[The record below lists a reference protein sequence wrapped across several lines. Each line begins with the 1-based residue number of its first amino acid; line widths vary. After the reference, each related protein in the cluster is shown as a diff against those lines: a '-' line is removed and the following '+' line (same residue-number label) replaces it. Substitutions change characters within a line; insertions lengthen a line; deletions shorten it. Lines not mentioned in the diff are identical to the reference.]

1 MKALISLG
9 VAFFVTVLN
18 LLIGHQLTPALN
30 LDTASNIL
38 FMTFISTAVITYLAL
53 KYRRGHTAMIRLI
66 PISLG
71 VGMVEFAFLYVTCVV
86 PSPRELG
93 GDAAIDMGVS
103 ALLASVVTFSL
114 LFLPT
119 PLSGEW
125 RRGIISLSVAFFAT
139 VVVALSVFD
148 NSMAYRTW
156 MSIAGGVFVGTAVVT
171 ALALGRWGRSPSSG

>member
-18 LLIGHQLTPALN
+18 LLIGQQLTPALN
-30 LDTASNIL
+30 LDMAGSIL
-38 FMTFISTAVITYLAL
+38 FMTFVSTAVITYLAM
-53 KYRRGHTAMIRLI
+53 KYRPGRTAMIRLF
-66 PISLG
+66 PISIA

-86 PSPRELG
+86 ASPRELER
-93 GDAAIDMGVS
+93 DAAIDMGVS
-103 ALLASVVTFSL
+103 AFLASVVTFTL

-119 PLSGEW
+119 PLSGKW

-148 NSMAYRTW
+148 NEMAYRTW
-156 MSIAGGVFVGTAVVT
+156 ISISGGVFVGATVAT
-171 ALALGRWGRSPSSG
+171 ALVLKLRSDAS

>member
-30 LDTASNIL
+30 LDMASNIL
-38 FMTFISTAVITYLAL
+38 FMTFISTAVITYPAL
-53 KYRRGHTAMIRLI
+53 KYRGVHTAMIRLI

-71 VGMVEFAFLYVTCVV
+71 VGMVEFAFLYVTCIV

-93 GDAAIDMGVS
+93 TDAAIDMGVS
-103 ALLASVVTFSL
+103 AFLASVVTFSL

-148 NSMAYRTW
+148 NGMAYRTW
-156 MSIAGGVFVGTAVVT
+156 MSISGGVFVGSAVIT
-171 ALALGRWGRSPSSG
+171 ALVLTRRGRRQSE

>member
-9 VAFFVTVLN
+9 VAFFVSVLN
-18 LLIGHQLTPALN
+18 LLIGHQLTPAAN
-30 LDTASNIL
+30 LDMASSIL

-53 KYRRGHTAMIRLI
+53 KYRQGRTALIRLI

-71 VGMVEFAFLYVTCVV
+71 VGVVEFAFLYVTCVV
-86 PSPRELG
+86 PSPQELG
-93 GDAAIDMGVS
+93 RDAAIDMGVS
-103 ALLASVVTFSL
+103 AFLASVVTLSL

-125 RRGIISLSVAFFAT
+125 RRGIISLGVAFFAT

-148 NSMAYRTW
+148 NGMAYRTW
-156 MSIAGGVFVGTAVVT
+156 MSISGGVFVGAAVVT
-171 ALALGRWGRSPSSG
+171 ALVLRLRSRPS